1 LLPSSAWEELGL
13 THTEINEQLV
23 NIMAVTV
30 TLDRAWRS
38 PFSIKSNFARAGA
51 FHVGICASEGFITTE
66 VGPETW
72 GAKWLITELGMEA
85 KRSLDELLQD
95 ILAATKR
102 PDGPTN

>member
-1 LLPSSAWEELGL
+1 M
-13 THTEINEQLV
+13 V

-51 FHVGICASEGFITTE
+51 FYVGICASEGFITTE

-72 GAKWLITELGMEA
+72 ANKWLITELGMEA

-95 ILAATKR
+95 ILAAAKR